1 MWMLLLDYSGEGE
14 RLVTSERERERERER
29 EFIVLSGNKS
39 FVYDMCSFVLKSDSS
54 VLFSM

>member
-14 RLVTSERERERERER
+14 RLVTSERERER

>member
-29 EFIVLSGNKS
+29 ENLSFCRVIN
-39 FVYDMCSFVLKSDSS
+39 LSS
-54 VLFSM
+54 TTCVRLF

>member
-14 RLVTSERERERERER
+14 RLVTSERERERER